1 LKDHLSAEAPF
12 PTQLLL
18 PGSQNGSY
26 VVLLHTARGRRAALA
41 VASAVSLAGCAIPE
55 TTTRLAPEPDG
66 VTVTLRPDLP
76 RAGQPAEVVVQ
87 SPGADSLVLESEDG
101 LDRISGHGPKLVAQI
116 GADFGAGE
124 SHGSEY
130 AVRRGKRLLDRLDRP
145 VTVSSCREGVCRRYY
160 HDLPVRLPEKNAR
173 TVELTA
179 GYSTIFARRS
189 ILGGGSTVLLREAL
203 SSGIWS
209 LNGEWA
215 GRSWNLHAAGFWS
228 QDEHGGSLDLARVLK
243 HGDEVSYGFAVH
255 AGALRSGWLP
265 EQESP
270 LLVDRT
276 ALRFAVGPS
285 VILQGITASSQLGIM
300 TDGSETMQIVR
311 TRVSANG
318 NLMSERLPVT
328 ITAEKTFAFG
338 GGAIV
343 SRRRDALEQLTAGIY
358 VVNGFAVDLGVTSH
372 RLAWPNAHPADDLR
386 GSEVTFTLGG
396 QYTLSW

>member
-1 LKDHLSAEAPF
+1 VHF
-12 PTQLLL
+12 
-18 PGSQNGSY
+18 
-26 VVLLHTARGRRAALA
+26 HTARGRLGALA

-55 TTTRLAPEPDG
+55 ATTRLAPEPDG

-76 RAGQPAEVVVQ
+76 RSGQAAEVIVQ
-87 SPGADSLVLESEDG
+87 SPGADSLVLESADG
-101 LDRISGHGPKLVAQI
+101 LDRIASQGPRLVAQVD
-116 GADFGAGE
+116 AAFGAG
-124 SHGSEY
+124 GDGARY
-130 AVRRGKRLLDRLDRP
+130 AVRHGKRVLDRLERP
-145 VTVSSCREGVCRRYY
+145 VQISSCRDDVCHRYY
-160 HDLPVRLPEKNAR
+160 HELPVRLPEKNAR
-173 TVELTA
+173 TAELTA

-189 ILGGGSTVLLREAL
+189 ILGGGSTVLLREVL

-215 GRSWNLHAAGFWS
+215 GRSWNLHAAGYWS

-243 HGDEVSYGFAVH
+243 HGDEVSYGIAVH

-265 EQESP
+265 ERESP

-285 VILQGITASSQLGIM
+285 VILRGITASSQLGIM

-328 ITAEKTFAFG
+328 IAAEKTFAFG

-343 SRRRDALEQLTAGIY
+343 SRRRDALERLTAAIY
-358 VVNGFAVDLGVTSH
+358 VVNGFAIDMGVTSH
-372 RLAWPNAHPADDLR
+372 RLAWPNTDPADDLR

>member
-1 LKDHLSAEAPF
+1 MYLIA
-12 PTQLLL
+12 
-18 PGSQNGSY
+18 
-26 VVLLHTARGRRAALA
+26 ARGRIAALA

-55 TTTRLAPEPDG
+55 ATTRLAPEPDA
-66 VTVTLRPDLP
+66 VTVHLRPELP
-76 RAGQPAEVVVQ
+76 RSGQSAEVVVE
-87 SPGADSLVLESEDG
+87 SPGADSLVLEADDG
-101 LDRISGHGPKLVAQI
+101 LDRISSHGARLVAQI

-124 SHGSEY
+124 RDGVQY
-130 AVRRGKRLLDRLDRP
+130 AVRRGKRLLDRLERP
-145 VTVSSCREGVCRRYY
+145 VTISSCRGGVCRRYA
-160 HDLPVRLPEKNAR
+160 HTLPVRLPEKNGR
-173 TVELTA
+173 TAELTA

-189 ILGGGSTVLLREAL
+189 ILGGGSTVLLREVL

-215 GRSWNLHAAGFWS
+215 GRSWNLHAAGYWS

-243 HGDEVSYGFAVH
+243 HGDEVSYGLAVH

-265 EQESP
+265 ERESP

-285 VILQGITASSQLGIM
+285 VILRGITASSQLGIM

-328 ITAEKTFAFG
+328 ISAEKTFAFG

-343 SRRRDALEQLTAGIY
+343 SRRRDALERLTAGIY
-358 VVNGFAVDLGVTSH
+358 VVNGFAIDMGVTSH
-372 RLAWPNAHPADDLR
+372 RLAWPNADPANDLR

>member
-1 LKDHLSAEAPF
+1 LKDRLSAEASLPK
-12 PTQLLL
+12 QLLL
-18 PGSQNGSY
+18 PSSPTGSY
-26 VVLLHTARGRRAALA
+26 AVLLDTACGRLVALA
-41 VASAVSLAGCAIPE
+41 LTSAVSLAGCAIPQE
-55 TTTRLAPEPDG
+55 TTRLAPEPNG
-66 VTVTLRPDLP
+66 VTVSLRPELP
-76 RAGQPAEVVVQ
+76 RSGQSAEVVVE
-87 SPGADSLVLESEDG
+87 SPGADSLVLESDDG
-101 LDRISGHGPKLVAQI
+101 LDRIAAQGPKLVTQVDA
-116 GADFGAGE
+116 GFGAGR
-124 SHGSEY
+124 SEGPRY

-145 VTVSSCREGVCRRYY
+145 VQISSCRDGVCRRYY

-179 GYSTIFARRS
+179 GYSTVFARRS
-189 ILGGGSTVLLREAL
+189 ILGGGSTVLLREVL
-203 SSGIWS
+203 SGGIWS
-209 LNGEWA
+209 LNGEYA

-243 HGDEVSYGFAVH
+243 RGDEVSYGIAVH

-265 EQESP
+265 ERESP

-285 VILQGITASSQLGIM
+285 VILRGITASSQLGIM

-318 NLMSERLPVT
+318 NLTSERLPVT

-358 VVNGFAVDLGVTSH
+358 LVNGFAIDLGVTSH
-372 RLAWPNAHPADDLR
+372 RLAWPNQDPADDLR